1 MADTTTA
8 SDDTTVD
15 TFEEPLAP
23 DWLVAFKTGPF
34 PEGTYHAGRGF
45 STVFSDRASDVL
57 VVSFDNLSQVREDM
71 VPRSPWGYS
80 FVAKNGW
87 SQLGVMSDNA
97 DWFRNDALFA
107 HMRSLSEAG
116 FFAKFRKVVMTG
128 TSMGGYAAC
137 AFAGL
142 APGCTVLAFSP
153 QSSLKKD
160 LVPWE
165 TRYNSGRKADWTGDF
180 ADAAETS
187 RSAAAVYLIYDPFFA
202 EDVRHIDRFTGDNVI
217 RLKARYAGHKT
228 ALFLRRAGGLSD
240 VVRTVVETEMTAAAF
255 YQIYR
260 KGRNLPWY
268 MHAVRN
274 RITGGGRD
282 RLLPAFAEAVRKM
295 GFENIARSAG
305 AAPQAPAAADG
316 NAVRKG
322 QKKSDADHTARPPAA
337 PAKAVSGTPRRSGPH
352 EKRLAA
358 AKATGDVTPATQA
371 APQPDKVSA
380 KAPLTAPVD
389 LPTDVAEPK
398 RLDLFASAPDLPPLL
413 DVGVL
418 PWQMAQHRR
427 RKGLPGS
434 Q

>member
-8 SDDTTVD
+8 NEDTSVD
-15 TFEEPLAP
+15 AFEEPLAP

-180 ADAAETS
+180 ADATETS
-187 RSAAAVYLIYDPFFA
+187 HSAKAVYLIYDPLFE

-240 VVRTVVETEMTAAAF
+240 VVRTVVETEMTVATF
-255 YQIYR
+255 YKIYR

-274 RITGGGRD
+274 RITAGGRD

-305 AAPQAPAAADG
+305 AAPQAPVTGSGDADS
-316 NAVRKG
+316 KG
-322 QKKSDADHTARPPAA
+322 QAKGSADHTAPRPAA
-337 PAKAVSGTPRRSGPH
+337 PAKAVSGMPRRNGPH

-358 AKATGDVTPATQA
+358 MATGNVAPAAEA
-371 APQPDKVSA
+371 AQRQPKVPS
-380 KAPLTAPVD
+380 KITSSVPLD
-389 LPTDVAEPK
+389 LPADIAEAK
-398 RLDLFASAPDLPPLL
+398 GLDLFASAPNLPPLI
-413 DVGVL
+413 DVGAL

-434 Q
+434 E